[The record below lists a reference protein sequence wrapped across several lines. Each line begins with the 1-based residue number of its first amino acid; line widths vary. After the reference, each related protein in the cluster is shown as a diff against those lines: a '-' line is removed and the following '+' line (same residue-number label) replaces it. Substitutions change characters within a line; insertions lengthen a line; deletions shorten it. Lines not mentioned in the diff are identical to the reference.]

1 MARYQV
7 RYHRAVLDSSSRVM
21 YPAGA
26 IVDSLD
32 LIPAAQHDK
41 LIVID
46 DGGEQVKKV
55 VTVTIKPAAKKVD
68 KDLEC

>member
-1 MARYQV
+1 
-7 RYHRAVLDSSSRVM
+7 M